1 VRGPS
6 GSFHAEPTPPDELV
20 LVAAGSGVTPMMS
33 MIRAH
38 LAGTDRGR
46 IALLYSSHREEEVIF
61 ADELARLE
69 KDDPDRLSV
78 THVLSGRDGRLD
90 ADGVRR
96 WVTGLSPAPGAHFYV
111 CGPAPLMD
119 AVRGVL
125 TGLGIPDERVHHES
139 YTSGADAVT
148 TTTVPRELTVEE
160 DGHPVGT
167 VVVEP
172 GQTLLDA
179 GLAAGLPMPYSC
191 TVGNC
196 GDCMVR
202 LRAGEIALN
211 EPNCLT
217 PRQQADGYV
226 LTCVAYPASA
236 VTLDLTGTVSTVRR
250 GSRRC
255 RSGGCRRSAAP
266 VR

>member
-6 GSFHAEPTPPDELV
+6 GSFHTEPETQDEIV

-33 MIRAH
+33 MIRTQHA
-38 LAGTDRGR
+38 GR
-46 IALLYSSHREEEVIF
+46 IALLYSSRDEEEIIF

-69 KDDPDRLSV
+69 KENPDRLSV
-78 THVLSGRDGRLD
+78 THVLSRRDGRLT

-96 WVTGLSPAPGAHFYV
+96 WVTDLSPAEAAHYYV
-111 CGPAPLMD
+111 CGPEPLMD
-119 AVRGVL
+119 TVQDVL
-125 TGLGIPDERVHHES
+125 TGLGVPDGQVHVERYS
-139 YTSGADAVT
+139 SVT
-148 TTTVPRELTVEE
+148 DTVEATVPQDLTVEE
-160 DGHPVGT
+160 NGQTIGT
-167 VVVEP
+167 VVVDP

-202 LRAGEIALN
+202 LRSGKIAQS

-217 PRQQADGYV
+217 SQQKANGYV
-226 LTCVAYPASA
+226 LTCVGCPLSA
-236 VTLDLTGTVSTVRR
+236 VSIDITD
-250 GSRRC
+250 
-255 RSGGCRRSAAP
+255 P
-266 VR
+266 